1 MFMTIG
7 AWRLNGI
14 TRKRRFEYMKK
25 KPKIVSYHRVGTKKQ
40 IRPDIGDLL
49 NEQKIEGINC
59 VIPQK
64 SILGLAYSHQNIEKQ
79 SRLCY
84 NIKYNGVL

>member
-1 MFMTIG
+1 
-7 AWRLNGI
+7 
-14 TRKRRFEYMKK
+14 MKK

-40 IRPDIGDLL
+40 LRPDIGDLL

-64 SILGLAYSHQNIEKQ
+64 SFLD
-79 SRLCY
+79 
-84 NIKYNGVL
+84 